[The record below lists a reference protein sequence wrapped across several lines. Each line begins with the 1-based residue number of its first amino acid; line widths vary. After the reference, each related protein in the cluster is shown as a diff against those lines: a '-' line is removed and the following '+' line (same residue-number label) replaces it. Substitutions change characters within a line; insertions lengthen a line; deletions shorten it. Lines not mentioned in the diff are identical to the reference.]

1 MMPDEMVIGCSGA
14 MLQDVLRAF
23 QLGTL
28 PDYLDKSFAE
38 PASVNVKLKLCK
50 SHMIKN
56 FVNKVGTYSSIPK
69 KKIEKFSMCFLHAC
83 WSLRTWKE

>member
-1 MMPDEMVIGCSGA
+1 MMPDEVVIGCSGA

-28 PDYLDKSFAE
+28 PDFLDKSFAE

-50 SHMIKN
+50 SHMIKSFVN
-56 FVNKVGTYSSIPK
+56 FVQFNPEK
-69 KKIEKFSMCFLHAC
+69 KKTEKFSMCFLHAC
-83 WSLRTWKE
+83 WSLRAWKE